1 MMRKTATRLASRFLL
16 LTALMSAPLLLAG
29 CESLKKQVG
38 VGRHSPDEFA
48 VVKRA
53 PLTLPPEYALRPP
66 SADYIP
72 PASEATQ
79 QARSVLMGD
88 ASAAAAASGG
98 TAEQAFLTRTGA
110 AQADPDI
117 RAAIN
122 RDNGYIALQN
132 RTVADRL
139 IFWSESEDK
148 PDRAPTSVVD
158 AAAEAERIQRNR
170 EEGKP
175 VTDGNVPVIEKKK
188 STLDKIF

>member
-1 MMRKTATRLASRFLL
+1 MRNSATRPVSRFLALTVL
-16 LTALMSAPLLLAG
+16 LSAALMLSG
-29 CESLKKQVG
+29 CESVKKQVG
-38 VGRHSPDEFA
+38 AGRHSPDEFA

-53 PLTLPPEYALRPP
+53 PLTLPPEYSLRPP

-79 QARSVLMGD
+79 QARSVLMGEAA
-88 ASAAAAASGG
+88 ASAAAKGSAD
-98 TAEQAFLTRTGA
+98 QAFLARTGA
-110 AQADPDI
+110 QQADPDI

-139 IFWSESEDK
+139 IFWSENEDN

-158 AAAEAERIQRNR
+158 AAAEAERIQQNR
-170 EEGKP
+170 AEGKP
-175 VTDGNVPVIEKKK
+175 LNDGNVPVIEKKK

>member
-1 MMRKTATRLASRFLL
+1 MMRKTAIRLASRFLL
-16 LTALMSAPLLLAG
+16 LTALLSAPLLLAG
-29 CESLKKQVG
+29 CEGIKKQVG

-53 PLTLPPEYALRPP
+53 PLTLPPEYSLRPP

-98 TAEQAFLTRTGA
+98 SAEQAFLARTGA
-110 AQADPDI
+110 QQADPDI

-132 RTVADRL
+132 RTVTDRL
-139 IFWSESEDK
+139 IFWSENEDK

-158 AAAEAERIQRNR
+158 ATAEAERIQKNR
-170 EEGKP
+170 DEGKP
-175 VTDGNVPVIEKKK
+175 VTEGTVPVIEKKK